1 MMKSFYKILSVFLI
15 TIILLFSFYPLAMA
29 TDNDNVNL
37 INPDLTTWYLV
48 NDVLI
53 QNVEYVGGTENINV
67 VRFNP
72 QTSNVYD
79 FSLMNSLTGVIFS
92 DKDYQLSFDFLTY
105 QINAVSFNVYLLV
118 EYSDHSTEYLL
129 YTGGKNN
136 TYPNYHNIKV
146 NFKPVIDNAGY
157 NCYLVFSFT
166 KEVGSTL
173 NAGSYCNIKNLELVE
188 IESKES
194 NILKRIYNFIIDLPS
209 TIQSF
214 FSDLKTNLTNM
225 FSNLKDGIG
234 DFFDDLGDNIA
245 SFFIT
250 LKNYLLYFSP
260 DGASVYINPF
270 DSVHD
275 DDNVNLNSIISTAI
289 NYIDDKGN
297 DIVQGLNNLGSVFL
311 VLDTFVTAIPLL
323 LVLISL
329 AFFIHI
335 FKRILGY

>member
-1 MMKSFYKILSVFLI
+1 MKSFYKMLSVLI
-15 TIILLFSFYPLAMA
+15 TIILLFSFCPLAMA
-29 TDNDNVNL
+29 SDFNDNL
-37 INPDLTTWYLV
+37 LNPNMSTWYH
-48 NDVLI
+48 
-53 QNVEYVGGTENINV
+53 EYVGFINSVDFVGGVDKQNV
-67 VRFNP
+67 VSFLPQSSNDFNL
-72 QTSNVYD
+72 
-79 FSLMNSLTGVIFS
+79 SLMYSLTGDILS
-92 DKDYQLSFDFLTY
+92 DKDYQLTFDFLTY
-105 QINAVSFNVYLLV
+105 QIQPVSFDVYLWV
-118 EYSDHSTEYLL
+118 VYSDHSTEHLL

-136 TYPNYHNIKV
+136 TYPNYLNIKV
-146 NFKPVIDNAGY
+146 NFKPVIDNDGY
-157 NCYLVFSFT
+157 NCYLVFMFGKNEGTALS
-166 KEVGSTL
+166 
-173 NAGSYCNIKNLELVE
+173 AGSYCNINNLNLVE

-214 FSDLKTNLTNM
+214 LIDLKTNLTNM

-234 DFFDDLGDNIA
+234 DFFVDLGDNIS

-260 DGASVYINPF
+260 DGASVYVNPF

-275 DDNVNLNSIISTAI
+275 DDKVNLNSIIATAA